1 MQRRNFLSYALSALA
16 ATTYGQP
23 VYSAQP
29 PPPGHNLLAK
39 KLQPGMTIGVIAP
52 SSAPFERSEVR
63 IALDIVESLGFKA
76 QPGKNLYKRR
86 GYLAGT
92 DEQRAA
98 DLNAMFADPNIDAI
112 FCLQG
117 GYGAL
122 RILPLIN
129 YAAITANP
137 KILLGYSDVTALL
150 NAIQKLT
157 GLVTFHGPIARQTF
171 TDYTYSAFR
180 SVLIENTANLEL
192 GAPPPFEV
200 APGRVERENRVQTLV
215 AGSASGHLVGG
226 NLSLLVAML
235 GTAFEPVFNEGIL
248 ILEDVDEAPYRVD
261 RMLTHLHLAGV
272 FQRVNGVV
280 LGKFTN
286 AHAESPSLSMEEI
299 FAERFQTLNIPVLRG
314 LMIGHVQDQAT
325 LPIGAQAR
333 LDSSKRSLRTTGV
346 YLAD

>member
-1 MQRRNFLSYALSALA
+1 MQRRTFLTYSLSALA
-16 ATTYGQP
+16 ATTYGQS

-29 PPPGHNLLAK
+29 PPPGRNLLAK
-39 KLQPGMTIGVIAP
+39 KLQPGMTVGVIAP

-122 RILPLIN
+122 RILRLID

-180 SVLIENTANLEL
+180 SVLMENTADLKL
-192 GAPPPFEV
+192 GSPPPFE
-200 APGRVERENRVQTLV
+200 AGPGRVERDNRVQTLI
-215 AGSASGHLVGG
+215 AGSTSGHLVGG

-235 GTAFEPVFNEGIL
+235 GTPFEPLFDGAIL
-248 ILEDVDEAPYRVD
+248 ILEDVDEAPYRID

-286 AHAESPSLSMEEI
+286 AHTENPSLSLEEV
-299 FAERFQTLNIPVLRG
+299 FAERFHTLSIPVVRG
-314 LMIGHVQDQAT
+314 LMIGHVSDQAT
-325 LPIGAQAR
+325 LPIGAQAY
-333 LDSSKRSLRTTGV
+333 LDSSKLTLRTAGA